1 MAEFIDR
8 QEEMRTLNREYERDG
23 SSFVVVYGADVIIG
37 LNQEKLS
44 K

>member
-1 MAEFIDR
+1 MKFIGR
-8 QEEMRTLNREYERDG
+8 KEELKKLDKAIRADEMVFTLI
-23 SSFVVVYGADVIIG
+23 YGADVIIG